1 MSLAENLLTVI
12 AKNQFTKDPYE
23 AEMLLDTLH
32 AVMRFYN
39 YKDDRLMD
47 FTIDVIRQNLSQNAL
62 SLLLVAENY
71 DGDIINH
78 LEPKELHKLKLEVI
92 VRGKVE
98 QDENKKTMLRDL
110 YKLVT
115 ELLESKTRQTD

>member
-1 MSLAENLLTVI
+1 MGLAEQLLTTV

-23 AEMLLDTLH
+23 AELLMDVLRS
-32 AVMRFYN
+32 VMKFYN

-47 FTIDVIRQNLSQNAL
+47 FTVGVMRDNIAQNAL

-71 DGDIINH
+71 DSDIINH
-78 LEPKELHKLKLEVI
+78 LEPKELHKLKQELT

-98 QDENKKTMLRDL
+98 TDESKKEMLRGI
-110 YKLVT
+110 YKTVT
-115 ELLESKTRQTD
+115 DLLESKTRQTD